1 MKVIKDKRTTIRL
14 EMADYE
20 LISKLARM
28 ENKTVSQVM
37 REQIKQIIKNMEE

>member
-14 EMADYE
+14 EMTDYE